1 MIFELGGANHDA
13 LITLLT
19 KLTINYIGL
28 PFCSRL
34 FSVSQRIKQ
43 ALKKCGIEILIIQQ
57 RKHNHI
63 RGNLAKMSLIFVSM
77 LCLIADLLKKL
88 KRAWK
93 DLLVCFYFQTSVS
106 EMMASCD
113 ECSRVTFCQNVI
125 IMERA
130 FTSIVCRLWLFV
142 ITTNCQIS
150 SPAN

>member
-28 PFCSRL
+28 PFCSGL
-34 FSVSQRIKQ
+34 FSVSQRINQ

-63 RGNLAKMSLIFVSM
+63 PDCRSS
-77 LCLIADLLKKL
+77 KKL
-88 KRAWK
+88 KWAWK
-93 DLLVCFYFQTSVS
+93 DLRVCFYFQTSVS

-130 FTSIVCRLWLFV
+130 FTRRLLYCLSFMIVCNHNKLPNIVACKLKMYNN
-142 ITTNCQIS
+142 T
-150 SPAN
+150 AK